1 MMGNRLV
8 SEILFKHVTG
18 STNDDAIRLARSGAP
33 EGTLIL
39 ADYQTDGRGRF
50 GRRWVAAPKTS
61 VLMSLILRPAIPLEK
76 MGVLNLA
83 ASVSVAMAISKT
95 IGMKAMIKWP
105 NDVVVKGRKVA
116 GILVETGLDLNGNP
130 FSALGIGINVNVPAD
145 DFPIDL
151 RSKATSLSE
160 LTGRYLDRFELIDLF
175 LSEFEPRYKEI
186 NSGGWLL
193 LLSEYRRLSWTLG
206 KRVRLIVDGYRING
220 LALDIGEHGELLVRL
235 PDGRLERAFSGESS
249 IDY

>member
-1 MMGNRLV
+1 MDSHLV

-18 STNDDAIRLARSGAP
+18 STNDDAIRLARAGAP

-61 VLMSLILRPAIPLEK
+61 VLMSLILRPAIPMER
-76 MGVLNLA
+76 MGLLNLA
-83 ASVSVAMAISKT
+83 ASVSVAMAISKE
-95 IGMKAMIKWP
+95 IGMDATIKWP
-105 NDVVVKGRKVA
+105 NDVLVKRRKVA
-116 GILVETGLDLNGNP
+116 GILLETGLDLNGNP

-145 DFPIDL
+145 DFPLDL

-160 LTGRYLDRFELIDLF
+160 LAGRYLDRFELIDLF
-175 LSEFEPRYKEI
+175 LSEFEPRYREI
-186 NSGGWLL
+186 NSGEWSA

-206 KRVRLIVDGYRING
+206 KWVRLTVDGHRIDG
-220 LALDIGEHGELLVRL
+220 LALDIGDHGELLVRL
-235 PDGRLERAFSGESS
+235 PDGRFERAFSGESS
-249 IDY
+249 MDY